1 MTGARWLGGQTSD
14 RAFPRVTLTSIQSA
28 EMISTRLHLET
39 IYDNT
44 HLMANWSLLILLQF

>member
-44 HLMANWSLLILLQF
+44 HLMANWSLLILFQF